1 MTEPGT
7 SRRHQRHPRETATDE
22 FSKLVIIVGYL
33 WVIFELLSIHKSIV
47 LSEYHLNYPEH
58 AFAIVNFL
66 VFAKVL
72 LTQNRLW
79 NIALKLWRCVCSE
92 QHPGPRETSP
102 WAIDSR
108 NRSLGMRVSSSGRP

>member
-1 MTEPGT
+1 MTEPIT
-7 SRRHQRHPRETATDE
+7 PPSHQRHPRETATDE

-33 WVIFELLSIHKSIV
+33 WVVFELLSVHKSIV
-47 LSEYHLNYPEH
+47 LSEYHLSYPEH
-58 AFAIVNFL
+58 AFAIVNCL

-79 NIALKLWRCVCSE
+79 NIVCKLCRWVRAK
-92 QHPGPRETSP
+92 QDPGPRETSL

>member
-1 MTEPGT
+1 MTEPAT
-7 SRRHQRHPRETATDE
+7 SRTPQRHPRETATDE

-33 WVIFELLSIHKSIV
+33 WVIFELLSVHKSIV

-72 LTQNRLW
+72 LTQNRLG
-79 NIALKLWRCVCSE
+79 NILVKLWRYVCS
-92 QHPGPRETSP
+92 QQDPGPRETSV

>member
-1 MTEPGT
+1 MTEPT
-7 SRRHQRHPRETATDE
+7 TPRRHQRHPRETATDE
-22 FSKLVIIVGYL
+22 FSKLVVIVGYL
-33 WVIFELLSIHKSIV
+33 WVVFELLSVHKSIV

-72 LTQNRLW
+72 LTRNRLW
-79 NIALKLWRCVCSE
+79 NIVLKLWRRVRSE
-92 QHPGPRETSP
+92 QHPRPRETSL

-108 NRSLGMRVSSSGRP
+108 IRSPGMRVSSSGRP

>member
-7 SRRHQRHPRETATDE
+7 SRRDQRHPREIATDE
-22 FSKLVIIVGYL
+22 ISKLVIIVGYL
-33 WVIFELLSIHKSIV
+33 WVVFELLSVHKSIV

-79 NIALKLWRCVCSE
+79 NIVWKLWRRVSSE
-92 QHPGPRETSP
+92 QPTGPRETSP
-102 WAIDSR
+102 WATDSR
-108 NRSLGMRVSSSGRP
+108 SHSLGMRVSSSGRP

>member
-1 MTEPGT
+1 MTEPTTQRG
-7 SRRHQRHPRETATDE
+7 HQRHPRETATDE
-22 FSKLVIIVGYL
+22 FSRLVIIVGYL
-33 WVIFELLSIHKSIV
+33 WIVFELLSVHKSIV
-47 LSEYHLNYPEH
+47 LSDYHLNYPEH

-72 LTQNRLW
+72 LTHNRLW
-79 NIALKLWRCVCSE
+79 NIVLKLWRCVRSQ
-92 QHPGPRETSP
+92 QHPGPRETSL